1 MANQGV
7 MMKNVSMLSLNNK
20 VTNCVHWLG
29 AGLWSRFGGTGFNIG
44 QLVSLFVIGII
55 CSPEAGAVTSAK
67 TAVHNS
73 TKFIDMIPGILQV
86 AAVIGGISAT
96 LWGIYALTWG
106 KNKRDIQEK
115 GSMIPALSVVGGAL
129 MAIIV
134 YVMGSVNTM
143 VFGGGANMHTSNFNN
158 GFHG

>member
-1 MANQGV
+1 
-7 MMKNVSMLSLNNK
+7 MKKISMSSLNDTLSNAI
-20 VTNCVHWLG
+20 HWIG

-44 QLVSLFVIGII
+44 QIISLFIIGII
-55 CSPEAGAVTSAK
+55 CSPEAGAVTGAK
-67 TAVHNS
+67 TAVTRS
-73 TKFIDMIPGILQV
+73 TNFIDMIPGIIQV
-86 AAVIGGISAT
+86 AAVIGGLSAT

-134 YVMGSVNTM
+134 YVMGSVNQM
-143 VFGGGANMHTSNFNN
+143 VFGGG
-158 GFHG
+158 FHG